1 MSFLITFFV
10 FMFGTIVGSFLNVV
24 ILRYNTGMKFFGK
37 IRGPKERSMCF
48 SCGKKLLW
56 YELVPV
62 FSFCFLRGKCA
73 GCKSKISWQYPLVEI
88 VTGAIFVGIWQS
100 HFSTV
105 LSMLHGIIWSLLIV
119 ITVYDMR
126 HKIIPDALVYAFSMF
141 AFVATLL
148 VGFFQAQSGAVAA
161 EIGSLLLDRGLA
173 ALIFFSFF
181 GGLWWVS
188 GGRWLGFGDAKLV
201 VGVGLL
207 LGLVKGI
214 TALTLAFW
222 IGAVVSIALLAFQAI
237 YRKVVQVGGL
247 RTDSPALTMK
257 SEIPFAPFIIL
268 GTLIAFFW
276 NADVFNIVGQLL
288 TF

>member
-1 MSFLITFFV
+1 
-10 FMFGTIVGSFLNVV
+10 
-24 ILRYNTGMKFFGK
+24 
-37 IRGPKERSMCF
+37 
-48 SCGKKLLW
+48 
-56 YELVPV
+56 
-62 FSFCFLRGKCA
+62 
-73 GCKSKISWQYPLVEI
+73 
-88 VTGAIFVGIWQS
+88 
-100 HFSTV
+100 
-105 LSMLHGIIWSLLIV
+105 
-119 ITVYDMR
+119 
-126 HKIIPDALVYAFSMF
+126 
-141 AFVATLL
+141 
-148 VGFFQAQSGAVAA
+148 
-161 EIGSLLLDRGLA
+161 
-173 ALIFFSFF
+173 
-181 GGLWWVS
+181 LWWVS